1 MLSMWGDQV
10 AAPLNVVHLGFGFG
24 AMFSNLLVKPFL
36 GESRL
41 IERSSNNQTRMIKN
55 EVTNIQVPYMV
66 IAFLCFI
73 VSIVHLIFSIREY
86 RNRNESL
93 ENNRSTNYSSVS
105 QKVSGQNGKQVKKYS
120 QYSPRIWGNGNLTYG
135 LSLSIIWIF
144 YMFCLGA
151 NDQTFGKFF
160 FEFLKTPKFE
170 ISTEVATWGMVTYW
184 LSYSV
189 LISLFFQLI
198 F

>member
-73 VSIVHLIFSIREY
+73 G
-86 RNRNESL
+86 
-93 ENNRSTNYSSVS
+93 
-105 QKVSGQNGKQVKKYS
+105 SGS
-120 QYSPRIWGNGNLTYG
+120 ASCCR
-135 LSLSIIWIF
+135 
-144 YMFCLGA
+144 
-151 NDQTFGKFF
+151 
-160 FEFLKTPKFE
+160 E
-170 ISTEVATWGMVTYW
+170 ISSW
-184 LSYSV
+184 SN
-189 LISLFFQLI
+189 
-198 F
+198 